1 MRIYNLFP
9 LLAGRFQDWT
19 PHFERAAEMG
29 FDWIFVNPIQKLGRS
44 GSLYSI
50 ADYFQLNPLLLNPRS
65 RRSPE
70 AQAKAAVK
78 SAERKGLQMMVDLVI
93 NHCAADSA
101 LVKEHPEWFLHEP
114 DGSISHP
121 FCMEDG
127 QQVTWHDLARFDHQ
141 HTSDPEGLYHYIYS
155 VVDYLIGLGFKG
167 FRCDAAYQIPA
178 QIWRRLISDVKSKHP
193 EIVFT
198 AETLGCSP
206 DETRQTAGAGFDY
219 VYNSSKW
226 WDFNSPWLL
235 EQYHLTRESVPSIG
249 FPESHDTQRLF
260 EEFHGNLDAMKQRYL
275 FAAVFSAGVM
285 MTMGF
290 EFGFR
295 NKLHVVETRP
305 DDWEETDVDLSSFI
319 QQVNGFKSRNP
330 IFQEDGPVNLV
341 GCDNPNI
348 LLLWKASNN
357 GRQEAL
363 LILNKDPWNRQYF
376 RADNLSHYIQ
386 NGAPLI
392 DLSPDYPLDFIPAPY
407 EFELL
412 PGMGRV
418 MVTSGTH

>member
-29 FDWIFVNPIQKLGRS
+29 FDWIFVNPIQKPGRS

-65 RRSPE
+65 RRAPE
-70 AQAKAAVK
+70 ALAKAAVK
-78 SAERKGLQMMVDLVI
+78 SAERKGLKMMVDLVI
-93 NHCAADSA
+93 NHCAVDSP
-101 LVKEHPEWFLHEP
+101 LVKEHPEWFLREP

-121 FCMEDG
+121 FCMEGG
-127 QQVTWHDLARFDHQ
+127 QKVTWHDLARFDHQ
-141 HTSDPEGLYHYIYS
+141 HTSDPEGLYQFFFD

-178 QIWRRLISDVKSKHP
+178 QLWHRLITDIKSKHP
-193 EIVFT
+193 GIAFT

-226 WDFNSPWLL
+226 WDFSSPWLL
-235 EQYHLTRESVPSIG
+235 EQYHLIRETVPSIG

-275 FAAVFSAGVM
+275 FAAVFSSGVM

-305 DDWEETDVDLSSFI
+305 DDWEETDVDLSGFI
-319 QQVNGFKSRNP
+319 QQVNAFKSRYP

-357 GRQEAL
+357 CRQEAL
-363 LILNKDPWNRQYF
+363 LILNKDPWNRQFF
-376 RADNLSHYIQ
+376 RADNLSHYVQ
-386 NGAPLI
+386 NGAPLV

-418 MVTSGTH
+418 MVTEGTH